1 MKSYQAL
8 SRAALP
14 AAVLFASL
22 SSILIRLSSA
32 PSLAIAFYRMG
43 FAFLMV
49 TPYTVWLR
57 STGRLQVRKRRPG
70 TPAGPLSAGV
80 KGPAGNKRMQP
91 PPAVHRQG
99 TGRREVLFSLL
110 SGFFLA
116 LHFAT
121 WVSSLNY
128 TSVAS
133 SVVLVNTHP
142 IMVFVI
148 SSVILKERHST
159 RELLFVVLTVAGSA
173 VLSWGDMG
181 KGEGVFL
188 GDLLAIA
195 GALSVGVYLVLG
207 RFVRQ
212 TMSLGMYTFLVYGSS
227 ALCLLVMAVGA
238 DIPLWPYSLRN
249 YKIFFG
255 LAFFCTILGHSVYN
269 WALKYVGSTY
279 LSMNILIEPIAA
291 GVMAFFFF
299 QEIPTLVNGIG
310 AMIVLLGI
318 FGYSKTSSAG

>member
-1 MKSYQAL
+1 MKNYQAL

-14 AAVLFASL
+14 VAVLFASL

-32 PSLAIAFYRMG
+32 PSLVIAFYRMG
-43 FAFLMV
+43 FAFLMM

-57 STGRLQVRKRRPG
+57 STGRLQIRNRRPG
-70 TPAGPLSAGV
+70 TPAGPLSARPKSTEGID
-80 KGPAGNKRMQP
+80 AEQP
-91 PPAVHRQG
+91 PQALPRQG
-99 TGRREVLFSLL
+99 TGKREAAYSLL

-121 WVSSLNY
+121 WISSLNY

-142 IMVFVI
+142 IMVFII
-148 SSVILKERHST
+148 SSIILKERHSA

-181 KGEGVFL
+181 KGEGVLL

-212 TMSLGMYTFLVYGSS
+212 TMSLGRYTLLVYGSS
-227 ALCLLVMAVGA
+227 AFCLLIMAVAA
-238 DIPLWPYSLRN
+238 DVPLWPYSLRN
-249 YKIFFG
+249 FAIFFG

-279 LSMNILIEPIAA
+279 LSMNILIEPVAA

-299 QEIPTLVNGIG
+299 QEIPTLLNGVG
-310 AMIVLLGI
+310 AVIVLLGI
-318 FGYSKTSSAG
+318 YGYSKTSAAG

>member
-1 MKSYQAL
+1 MKNYQVL

-14 AAVLFASL
+14 VAVLFASL

-43 FAFLMV
+43 FAFLLV
-49 TPYTVWLR
+49 TPYTVWR
-57 STGRLQVRKRRPG
+57 YSTGNLKVRNRRPG
-70 TPAGPLSAGV
+70 NPAGPLSARP
-80 KGPAGNKRMQP
+80 KGTAGIRRTPP
-91 PPAVHRQG
+91 PPAVSRHG
-99 TGRREVLFSLL
+99 AGRREVGFSLL

-121 WVSSLNY
+121 WISSLNY

-142 IMVFVI
+142 IMVFII
-148 SSVILKERHST
+148 SSIILKERHSG
-159 RELLFVVLTVAGSA
+159 RELLFVVVTVAGSA

-181 KGEGVFL
+181 KGEGVLL

-212 TMSLGMYTFLVYGSS
+212 TMSLDRYTLLVYGSS
-227 ALCLLVMAVGA
+227 ALCLLIMTLGA
-238 DIPLWPYSLRN
+238 GVPLWPYSMRN
-249 YKIFFG
+249 FALFFG

-269 WALKYVGSTY
+269 WALKYVGSTF

-299 QEIPTLVNGIG
+299 QEIPSLVNGIG
-310 AMIVLLGI
+310 AVIVLLGI
-318 FGYSKTSSAG
+318 YGYSKSAMTG